1 MTAGHGTTDREPFA
15 NRLVAWQ
22 RLHGRHDLPWQGTR
36 DPYRLWVSEIM
47 LQQTQVT
54 AVIPYYVRFMARFPD
69 VRALAAAHEDD
80 VLAHWSGLGY
90 YARARNLH
98 RAAQAVVAHH
108 GGRFPST
115 ADTLAELPGVGR
127 STAAAIAAFAF
138 GERAAI
144 LDGNVK
150 RVLARWLGFA
160 GWPGDAK
167 VQASLW
173 EAAERLLPE
182 ADIEAYTQGLMDLGS
197 RVCTRTRPRCE
208 ACPVGSDCV
217 ALRDGLTDRLPA
229 ARPTKVLPQRETALL
244 VLARAGEVMLEKRPP
259 TGIWGGLW
267 SFPEL
272 GLDED
277 PRQVSARRYGAAIA
291 PIEALELIE
300 HGFTHFRLLL
310 RPWLAP
316 VTALTPQANDPG
328 RLWLPVGDAVGAA
341 VPAPIRK
348 LLRALEAGNQ
358 QERKPV
364 HREGREGTRRKP

>member
-1 MTAGHGTTDREPFA
+1 MTPDRGPAFA
-15 NRLVAWQ
+15 RRVIDWQ
-22 RLHGRHDLPWQGTR
+22 RRHGRHDLPWQRTR

-54 AVIPYYVRFMARFPD
+54 AVIPYFTRFVASFPD
-69 VRALAAAHEDD
+69 VGALAAAHEDG

-108 GGRFPST
+108 GGRFPGT
-115 ADTLAELPGVGR
+115 AEALAELPGIGR

-150 RVLARWLGFA
+150 RVLARWLGVS
-160 GWPGDAK
+160 GWPGDTR
-167 VQASLW
+167 VQAALW
-173 EAAERLLPE
+173 DAAETLLPDR
-182 ADIEAYTQGLMDLGS
+182 DIEAYTQGLMDLGS
-197 RVCTRTRPRCE
+197 QVCTRTRPRCT
-208 ACPVGSDCV
+208 ACPVASGCV

-229 ARPTKVLPQRETALL
+229 ARPAKPLPQRETALL

-272 GLDED
+272 ALDDD
-277 PRQVSARRYGAAIA
+277 PRRISAQRYGAAIA
-291 PIEALELIE
+291 PVEVLEPIE
-300 HGFTHFRLLL
+300 HGFTHFRLRL
-310 RPWLAP
+310 RPWLAS
-316 VTALTPQANDPG
+316 VTALTPQANAPG
-328 RLWLPVGDAVGAA
+328 RLWLPVSDAIGAA

-348 LLRALEAGNQ
+348 LLRSLDGEQ
-358 QERKPV
+358 
-364 HREGREGTRRKP
+364 TRR